1 MVKDLVKLIFSPD
14 DVGALRA
21 RRGVVDVVV
30 VAAEAVLLVSFN
42 ADYRRR
48 VHAHL
53 LTGVNDTG
61 NY

>member
-1 MVKDLVKLIFSPD
+1 
-14 DVGALRA
+14 
-21 RRGVVDVVV
+21 VDVVV

>member
-1 MVKDLVKLIFSPD
+1 MRAAGSWMLLLSLPEA
-14 DVGALRA
+14 AL
-21 RRGVVDVVV
+21 
-30 VAAEAVLLVSFN
+30 LLSFN